1 MAEQKAVCGGF
12 YVGEGLEFEGKT
24 LKATGGGSKTYV
36 TVVSA
41 IHGSTYFVATYYG
54 VRANSVAELPD
65 YAVPAFPENGDMDTK
80 LPTSVFKY
88 NGALRCLCTTYSG
101 GQFRTNLSEISESD
115 LSFQVY
121 ELN

>member
-1 MAEQKAVCGGF
+1 MEQKAVCGGF
-12 YVGEGLEFEGKT
+12 LVGDGLEIEGKT
-24 LKATGGGSKTYV
+24 LKATGGSGGKTYV

-54 VRANSVAELPD
+54 VSANSVAELPD
-65 YAVPAFPENGDMDTK
+65 YTVPAFPENGDMGNK

-88 NGALRCLCTTYSG
+88 NGTLRCLCTTYGG
-101 GQFRTNLSEISESD
+101 GQFTTSPYEISESD
-115 LSFQVY
+115 LSFQVH